1 MKEEK
6 IDLDIMKSVWFNPTQ
21 TTRQFLDKNSW
32 WTAAFIVALS
42 SLSQM
47 FMTYFNSVDDPNV
60 KSVYELGWFSFL
72 IGPLLTP
79 LAFWIS
85 SFTIWLISRLFR
97 GKATIRQTYL
107 AMAVPALL
115 SIPLLPILAGWFVA
129 SPDSFVDPYHYG
141 GIDLFA
147 TLVAMILLIVN
158 IWSFFTSIAAIAEA
172 NKIGKWQ
179 AFFVLIIPI
188 SLLIVVILV
197 ILSLFFV
204 AVI

>member
-115 SIPLLPILAGWFVA
+115 SIPLLPVLAGWFVA

-141 GIDLFA
+141 GIGLFA

>member
-1 MKEEK
+1 
-6 IDLDIMKSVWFNPTQ
+6 MKSVWFHPTL
-21 TTRQFLDKNSW
+21 TTRHFLEKNSW

-47 FMTYFNSVDDPNV
+47 FMTYFNSADDPNV
-60 KSVYELGWFSFL
+60 KPIYELGWFSFL
-72 IGPLLTP
+72 IGPLLAP
-79 LAFWIS
+79 IAFWLS
-85 SFTIWLISRLFR
+85 SFAIWLISRLFR

-129 SPDSFVDPYHYG
+129 SPESFVDPYHYG
-141 GIDLFA
+141 SFDLFA
-147 TLVAMILLIVN
+147 NIVALLLIIIN
-158 IWSFFTSIAAIAEA
+158 MWSFFTSIAAIAEA
-172 NKIGKWQ
+172 NKISKWA